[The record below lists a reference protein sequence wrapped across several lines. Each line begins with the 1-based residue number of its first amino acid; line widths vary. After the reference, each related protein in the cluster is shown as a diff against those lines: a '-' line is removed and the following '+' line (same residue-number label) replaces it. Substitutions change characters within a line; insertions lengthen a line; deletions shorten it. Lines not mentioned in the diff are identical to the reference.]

1 MYCNTS
7 SIKKANN
14 YLIHSGFSSSSLT
27 PIGVL
32 YLCPEEPI
40 EITCESTGLL
50 IDWRIVFSSL
60 SHSDTIQTY
69 VAADPEGLIHTV
81 ASNGL
86 DMVFNLTVNRPSQLV
101 SMLTVIWRG
110 DTAVT
115 NTTVQCGQEPNPKA
129 VMVVQGKLDLVSYY
143 S

>member
-1 MYCNTS
+1 MPLGC
-7 SIKKANN
+7 
-14 YLIHSGFSSSSLT
+14 SSSSLT

-40 EITCESTGLL
+40 AITCESTGLL

-60 SHSDTIQTY
+60 SHSDTTQTY

-101 SMLTVIWRG
+101 SMLTVTWRG

-115 NTTVQCGQEPNPKA
+115 NTTVQCGHESNPKA
-129 VMVVQGKLDLVSYY
+129 VMVVQGKLDLVSCY

>member
-1 MYCNTS
+1 
-7 SIKKANN
+7 
-14 YLIHSGFSSSSLT
+14 
-27 PIGVL
+27 VQ

-60 SHSDTIQTY
+60 SHSDTTQTY
-69 VAADPEGLIHTV
+69 LAADTEGLIHTA

-101 SMLTVIWRG
+101 STLTVTWRG
-110 DTAVT
+110 DTAVA
-115 NTTVQCGQEPNPKA
+115 NTTVHCGQESNPKA
-129 VMVVQGKLDLVSYY
+129 VIVVQGKLDLLLLL
-143 S
+143 